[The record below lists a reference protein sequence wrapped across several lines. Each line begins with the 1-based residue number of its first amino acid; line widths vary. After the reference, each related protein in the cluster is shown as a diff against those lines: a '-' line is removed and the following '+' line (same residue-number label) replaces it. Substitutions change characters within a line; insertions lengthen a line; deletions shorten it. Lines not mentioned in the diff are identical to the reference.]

1 MIFTSFELRVMKI
14 ITSKNNP
21 KIKYL
26 KKIRSSN
33 SFRKKEKKFYVE
45 GLKELILCIES
56 GFCIDSIYCSSK
68 SKKILENNLI
78 EIDYIIND
86 TIISQI
92 LMRETEGVFGVFDE
106 KTDQINTL
114 KFSDN
119 ELVLVLD
126 RPEKPGNVGA
136 IFRTFE
142 AFGFKNIFIV
152 ETNLDIY
159 NPIIIRSSLGAVF
172 NLNIFKLRFD
182 QIKQLLK
189 KEKFKIII
197 SDVDA
202 EIHYGKVNLKEKIA
216 LVMGPEKSKVSNDL
230 KKISDHTIKIPMFG
244 KVDSLNLS
252 VATSIILSESVNQ
265 RKIS

>member
-33 SFRKKEKKFYVE
+33 YFRKKESKFYVE
-45 GLKELILCIES
+45 GLKELMLCIES

-68 SKKILENNLI
+68 SKKILVDNFI
-78 EIDYIIND
+78 KADYIID
-86 TIISQI
+86 DIIISQI
-92 LMRETEGVFGVFDE
+92 LMRDTEGIFGVFDE
-106 KTDQINTL
+106 KTDQINTS
-114 KFSDN
+114 KFSNN

-142 AFGFKNIFIV
+142 AFGFKNIFIA

-172 NLNIFKLRFD
+172 NLNIFKLSFQ
-182 QIKQLLK
+182 QIEQILK
-189 KEKFKIII
+189 KQKFKIII

-202 EIHYGKVNLKEKIA
+202 DIHYNKVNLKEKIA
-216 LVMGPEKSKVSNDL
+216 LVMGPEKSKVSNNF
-230 KKISDHTIKIPMFG
+230 KEISDHTIKIPMFG

-252 VATSIILSESVNQ
+252 VASSIILSESVNQ

>member
-1 MIFTSFELRVMKI
+1 MKI
-14 ITSKNNP
+14 ISSKNNP

-33 SFRKKEKKFYVE
+33 SFRKKERKFYVE
-45 GLKELILCIES
+45 GLKELMLCIES
-56 GFCIDSIYCSSK
+56 GFCIDSIYCSPK
-68 SKKILENNLI
+68 SKKILETNFI
-78 EIDYIIND
+78 EADYIID
-86 TIISQI
+86 DIIISQI

-106 KTDQINTL
+106 KTDQINTSKL
-114 KFSDN
+114 SNN

-142 AFGFKNIFIV
+142 AFGFRNIFIA

-172 NLNIFKLRFD
+172 NLNICKLSFN
-182 QIKQLLK
+182 QIEQILK

-202 EIHYGKVNLKEKIA
+202 EISYNKVNLREKIA
-216 LVMGPEKSKVSNDL
+216 LVMGPEKSKVSNDF
-230 KKISDHTIKIPMFG
+230 KKISDHTIKIPMYG

-252 VATSIILSESVNQ
+252 VATSIILSESINQ

>member
-1 MIFTSFELRVMKI
+1 MIFTSFELRLMKI
-14 ITSKNNP
+14 ISSKNNP

-33 SFRKKEKKFYVE
+33 SFRKKERKFYVE
-45 GLKELILCIES
+45 GLKELMLCIES
-56 GFCIDSIYCSSK
+56 GFCIDSIYCSPK
-68 SKKILENNLI
+68 SKKILENNFI
-78 EIDYIIND
+78 EADYIID
-86 TIISQI
+86 EIIISQI
-92 LMRETEGVFGVFDE
+92 LMRQTEGVFGVFDE
-106 KTDQINTL
+106 KTEQINTSKL
-114 KFSDN
+114 SNN

-126 RPEKPGNVGA
+126 RPEKPGNIGA

-142 AFGFKNIFIV
+142 AFGFRNIFIA

-172 NLNIFKLRFD
+172 NLNISKLSFN
-182 QIKQLLK
+182 QIEQILK

-202 EIHYGKVNLKEKIA
+202 EKSYNKVNLREKIA
-216 LVMGPEKSKVSNDL
+216 LVMGPEKSKVSNNF
-230 KKISDHTIKIPMFG
+230 KKISDHTIKIPMYG

>member
-1 MIFTSFELRVMKI
+1 MKI
-14 ITSKNNP
+14 ISSKNNP

-33 SFRKKEKKFYVE
+33 SFRKKERKFYVE
-45 GLKELILCIES
+45 GLKELMLCIES
-56 GFCIDSIYCSSK
+56 GFCIDSIYCSPK
-68 SKKILENNLI
+68 SKKILENNFI
-78 EIDYIIND
+78 EADYIID
-86 TIISQI
+86 DIIISQI
-92 LMRETEGVFGVFDE
+92 LMRQTEGVFGIFDE
-106 KTDQINTL
+106 KTEQINTSKL
-114 KFSDN
+114 SNN

-142 AFGFKNIFIV
+142 AFGFRNIFIA

-172 NLNIFKLRFD
+172 NLNICKLSFN
-182 QIKQLLK
+182 QIEQILK

-202 EIHYGKVNLKEKIA
+202 EISYNKVNLREKIA
-216 LVMGPEKSKVSNDL
+216 LVMGPEKSKVSNDF
-230 KKISDHTIKIPMFG
+230 KKISDYTIKIPMYG

-252 VATSIILSESVNQ
+252 VATSIILSESINQ

>member
-1 MIFTSFELRVMKI
+1 MKI
-14 ITSKNNP
+14 ISSKNNP

-33 SFRKKEKKFYVE
+33 SFRKKERKFYVE
-45 GLKELILCIES
+45 GLKELMLCIES
-56 GFCIDSIYCSSK
+56 GFYIDSIYCSPK
-68 SKKILENNLI
+68 SKKILENNFI
-78 EIDYIIND
+78 EADYIID
-86 TIISQI
+86 DIIISQI
-92 LMRETEGVFGVFDE
+92 LMRQTEGVFGIFDE
-106 KTDQINTL
+106 KTEQINTSKL
-114 KFSDN
+114 SNN
-119 ELVLVLD
+119 ELVLILD

-142 AFGFKNIFIV
+142 AFGFRNIFIA

-172 NLNIFKLRFD
+172 NLNICKLSFN
-182 QIKQLLK
+182 QIKQILK

-202 EIHYGKVNLKEKIA
+202 EISYNKVNLKEKIA
-216 LVMGPEKSKVSNDL
+216 LVMGPEKSKVSNDF
-230 KKISDHTIKIPMFG
+230 KKISDHTVKIPMYG

-252 VATSIILSESVNQ
+252 VATSIILSESINQ

>member
-1 MIFTSFELRVMKI
+1 MIFTSFELRLMKI
-14 ITSKNNP
+14 ISSKNNS
-21 KIKYL
+21 KVKYL

-45 GLKELILCIES
+45 GLKELMLCIES
-56 GFCIDSIYCSSK
+56 GFCIDSIYCSPK
-68 SKKILENNLI
+68 SKKILETNFI
-78 EIDYIIND
+78 EADYIID
-86 TIISQI
+86 DIIISQI

-106 KTDQINTL
+106 KTDQINTSKL
-114 KFSDN
+114 SNN

-142 AFGFKNIFIV
+142 AFGFRNIFIA

-172 NLNIFKLRFD
+172 NLNICKLSFN
-182 QIKQLLK
+182 QIEQILK

-202 EIHYGKVNLKEKIA
+202 EISYNKVNLREKIA
-216 LVMGPEKSKVSNDL
+216 LVMGPEKSKVSNDF
-230 KKISDHTIKIPMFG
+230 KKISDHTIKIPMYG

-252 VATSIILSESVNQ
+252 VATSIILSESINQ

>member
-1 MIFTSFELRVMKI
+1 MKI

-26 KKIRSSN
+26 KKIKSSN
-33 SFRKKEKKFYVE
+33 YFRKKESKFYVE
-45 GLKELILCIES
+45 GLKELMLCIES

-68 SKKILENNLI
+68 SKKILVDNFI
-78 EIDYIIND
+78 KADYIID
-86 TIISQI
+86 DIIISQI
-92 LMRETEGVFGVFDE
+92 LMRDTEGVFGVFDE
-106 KTDQINTL
+106 KTDQINTS
-114 KFSDN
+114 KFSNN

-142 AFGFKNIFIV
+142 AFGFKNIFIA

-172 NLNIFKLRFD
+172 NLNIFKLSFQ
-182 QIKQLLK
+182 QIEQILK
-189 KEKFKIII
+189 KQKFKIII

-202 EIHYGKVNLKEKIA
+202 DIHYNKVNLKEKIA
-216 LVMGPEKSKVSNDL
+216 LVMGPEKSKVSNNF
-230 KKISDHTIKIPMFG
+230 KEISDHTIKIPMFG

-252 VATSIILSESVNQ
+252 VASSIILSESVNQ

>member
-1 MIFTSFELRVMKI
+1 M
-14 ITSKNNP
+14 
-21 KIKYL
+21 
-26 KKIRSSN
+26 
-33 SFRKKEKKFYVE
+33 
-45 GLKELILCIES
+45 
-56 GFCIDSIYCSSK
+56 
-68 SKKILENNLI
+68 
-78 EIDYIIND
+78 
-86 TIISQI
+86 
-92 LMRETEGVFGVFDE
+92 
-106 KTDQINTL
+106 

>member
-1 MIFTSFELRVMKI
+1 VIFTSFELRLMKI
-14 ITSKNNP
+14 ISSKNNS
-21 KIKYL
+21 KVKYL

-45 GLKELILCIES
+45 GLKELMLCIES
-56 GFCIDSIYCSSK
+56 GFCIDSIYCSPK
-68 SKKILENNLI
+68 SKKILETNFI
-78 EIDYIIND
+78 EADYIID
-86 TIISQI
+86 DIIISQI

-106 KTDQINTL
+106 KTDQINTSKL
-114 KFSDN
+114 SNN

-142 AFGFKNIFIV
+142 AFGFRNIFIA

-172 NLNIFKLRFD
+172 NLNICKLSFN
-182 QIKQLLK
+182 QIEQILK

-202 EIHYGKVNLKEKIA
+202 EISYNKVNLREKIA
-216 LVMGPEKSKVSNDL
+216 LVMGPEKSKVSNDF
-230 KKISDHTIKIPMFG
+230 KKISDHTIKIPMYG

-252 VATSIILSESVNQ
+252 VATSIILSESINQ